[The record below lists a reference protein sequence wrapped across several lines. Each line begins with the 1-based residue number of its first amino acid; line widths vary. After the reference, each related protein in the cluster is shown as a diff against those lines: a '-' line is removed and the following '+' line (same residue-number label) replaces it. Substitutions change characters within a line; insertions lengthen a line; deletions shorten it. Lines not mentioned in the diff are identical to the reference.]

1 MSIAISTSENG
12 TARTRVRRL
21 VAGATV
27 LATVFGGAALTMSMF
42 GGDADAENLVHL
54 SGRVEGDEAAVAAKV
69 GGRIREISVREGDKV
84 TAGQVIAVLDD
95 AQVRAREE
103 DARFAVSQAQ
113 AQVLRAQRQIAVLE
127 AELERSRL
135 GTGQARTDSDGR
147 VAQAMAQ
154 EAAAEA
160 ELAREEAL
168 WRQARADADRLS
180 KLAEM
185 GVLSVREAEE
195 ARSNAAAHEAAV
207 RAARKQV
214 DAAKG
219 SVEAARATLTNPAIN
234 EAGTLAIIRQLDQ
247 ARADIVAAEAEANRA
262 HARLKEAEANRAD
275 LRVVA
280 PFDGTV
286 ITRAAEPG
294 EVVTAGTP
302 IVTIVDLSTVYL
314 RGFVPE
320 GEIGRV
326 RIGQEARVY
335 LDSAPDTPIAAVV
348 DRVDPEASFTPENTY
363 FRDDRVKQVVGV
375 KLRILSSEGFAKPG
389 MPAEGEIVVGES

>member
-1 MSIAISTSENG
+1 MSIAISTSAG
-12 TARTRVRRL
+12 KSTR
-21 VAGATV
+21 AGAVRIVVGISV
-27 LATVFGGAALTMSMF
+27 LAVVCIATAGFYF
-42 GGDADAENLVHL
+42 GGDESAENIVHL
-54 SGRVEGDEAAVAAKV
+54 SGRIEGDEAAVAAKV
-69 GGRIREISVREGDKV
+69 GGRVREISVREGDKV
-84 TAGQVIAVLDD
+84 TAGQVIAILDD
-95 AQVRAREE
+95 EQVRAREE
-103 DARFAVSQAQ
+103 DARFAVEQSE
-113 AQVLRAQRQIAVLE
+113 AQVLRARRQISVLE

-135 GTGQARTDSDGR
+135 GTGQSRTDADGR

-160 ELAREEAL
+160 ELARAEAT

-180 KLAEM
+180 KLAEV
-185 GVLSVREAEE
+185 GVLSVQEAEKARSTAAAEE
-195 ARSNAAAHEAAV
+195 AAV
-207 RAARKQV
+207 LAARKQV
-214 DAAKG
+214 EAAKG
-219 SVEAARATLTNPAIN
+219 ALAATRAGLTNPAIN
-234 EAGTLAIIRQLDQ
+234 EAGTLSIMRQLDG
-247 ARADIVAAEAEANRA
+247 ALADVAAAEADAARA
-262 HARLKEAEANRAD
+262 RARLKEAQANRAD

-302 IVTIVDLSTVYL
+302 VVTIVDLSAVYL

-326 RIGQEARVY
+326 RIGQEARIY
-335 LDSAPDTPIAAVV
+335 LDSAPDTPIHAVV

-375 KLRILSSEGFAKPG
+375 KLRIPSSEGFAKPG
-389 MPAEGEIVVGES
+389 MPAEGEIVVGE